1 MLRLIKRSKAV
12 LLLYYGV
19 LKYNQGNNISD
30 LCNDVTVI
38 SQPNIFMRMNNFSTV
53 LCNHIIDD
61 TYEVFTPQINLN
73 L

>member
-19 LKYNQGNNISD
+19 LKYNQGNINSD

-38 SQPNIFMRMNNFSTV
+38 SQPNILMRMNDFSTEIY
-53 LCNHIIDD
+53 NHMIDD
-61 TYEVFTPQINLN
+61 TYKVFTPQMNLN